1 MTSSGGGPT
10 DLDSPVR
17 VVVDA
22 VAAHFRVALRDLGL
36 TAPASTVGVALHP
49 AARHGDDTVR
59 VLVWCDPPDGAEI
72 ITADLPHGWAAR
84 SATEV
89 AHLVAAV
96 IATGLTRLASARGW
110 DLGEALDIGR
120 AAVEQEFG
128 TGTEPWQVVAEGR
141 GASAPEQPHEIL
153 IVGGGPGNGVP
164 KAYLDELS
172 RLLHIV
178 AGDTWRAWWPHSPV
192 KVAEVSGA
200 TQNFGS
206 RPAIAACGP
215 KCCVRSE
222 VLRSWRWC
230 FAARL
235 QRRGLS
241 RRGAGPPR
249 SPRPARR
256 RAPGSGP
263 EGPGAGGTVRSAT
276 AR

>member
-22 VAAHFRVALRDLGL
+22 VAAHFRGALRDLGL

-49 AARHGDDTVR
+49 AARHGDDAVR
-59 VLVWCDPPDGAEI
+59 VLVWWDPPDGAEI

-128 TGTEPWQVVAEGR
+128 TGTEPWQAEAEGR
-141 GASAPEQPHEIL
+141 AASAAEEPNESHTAGSGPASAAISAGMPAATPGER
-153 IVGGGPGNGVP
+153 GGPIRR
-164 KAYLDELS
+164 S
-172 RLLHIV
+172 R
-178 AGDTWRAWWPHSPV
+178 W
-192 KVAEVSGA
+192 
-200 TQNFGS
+200 
-206 RPAIAACGP
+206 
-215 KCCVRSE
+215 
-222 VLRSWRWC
+222 
-230 FAARL
+230 
-235 QRRGLS
+235 
-241 RRGAGPPR
+241 PR
-249 SPRPARR
+249 STTGSTRPARGCGFDRGSRCGLTSIARCR
-256 RAPGSGP
+256 R
-263 EGPGAGGTVRSAT
+263 
-276 AR
+276 

>member
-178 AGDTWRAWWPHSPV
+178 AGDTWRA
-192 KVAEVSGA
+192 
-200 TQNFGS
+200 
-206 RPAIAACGP
+206 
-215 KCCVRSE
+215 
-222 VLRSWRWC
+222 
-230 FAARL
+230 
-235 QRRGLS
+235 
-241 RRGAGPPR
+241 
-249 SPRPARR
+249 
-256 RAPGSGP
+256 
-263 EGPGAGGTVRSAT
+263 
-276 AR
+276 

>member
-110 DLGEALDIGR
+110 DLGEALDIFR

-128 TGTEPWQVVAEGR
+128 TGTEPWQVVGHAEKALHPGGIILAYTPTIIQAVQFRERLVDSSFELAETIEVLQR
-141 GASAPEQPHEIL
+141 GWNIDGMSVRPDHRMVAHTGFLTHA
-153 IVGGGPGNGVP
+153 
-164 KAYLDELS
+164 
-172 RLLHIV
+172 RLLPS
-178 AGDTWRAWWPHSPV
+178 D
-192 KVAEVSGA
+192 
-200 TQNFGS
+200 
-206 RPAIAACGP
+206 
-215 KCCVRSE
+215 
-222 VLRSWRWC
+222 
-230 FAARL
+230 
-235 QRRGLS
+235 
-241 RRGAGPPR
+241 
-249 SPRPARR
+249 
-256 RAPGSGP
+256 
-263 EGPGAGGTVRSAT
+263 
-276 AR
+276 

>member
-84 SATEV
+84 TATEV

-141 GASAPEQPHEIL
+141 GASAP
-153 IVGGGPGNGVP
+153 N
-164 KAYLDELS
+164 S
-172 RLLHIV
+172 R
-178 AGDTWRAWWPHSPV
+178 TRS
-192 KVAEVSGA
+192 S
-200 TQNFGS
+200 S
-206 RPAIAACGP
+206 SAA
-215 KCCVRSE
+215 VRGT
-222 VLRSWRWC
+222 V
-230 FAARL
+230 
-235 QRRGLS
+235 
-241 RRGAGPPR
+241 
-249 SPRPARR
+249 SPRPIWM
-256 RAPGSGP
+256 S
-263 EGPGAGGTVRSAT
+263 
-276 AR
+276 

>member
-22 VAAHFRVALRDLGL
+22 VATHFRVALRDLGL

-192 KVAEVSGA
+192 KVAEVYYW
-200 TQNFGS
+200 FD
-206 RPAIAACGP
+206 AACPG
-215 KCCVRSE
+215 VRVRQGVKVRADIDRPVSSMKGTNVTLLARRDVE
-222 VLRSWRWC
+222 ALV
-230 FAARL
+230 ARL
-235 QRRGLS
+235 VSRLGL
-241 RRGAGPPR
+241 PP
-249 SPRPARR
+249 PPDLM
-256 RAPGSGP
+256 
-263 EGPGAGGTVRSAT
+263 
-276 AR
+276 